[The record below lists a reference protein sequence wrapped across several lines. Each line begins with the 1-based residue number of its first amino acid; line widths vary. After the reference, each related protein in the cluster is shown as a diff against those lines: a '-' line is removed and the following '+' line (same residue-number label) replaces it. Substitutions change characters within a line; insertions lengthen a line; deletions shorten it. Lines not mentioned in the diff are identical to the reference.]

1 MESFD
6 KIINMKNMEKKSY
19 QRDGVEWL
27 LSNELRMDSP
37 FGIKGGF
44 VADEMGLGKTI
55 MMIGLCYA
63 NFKNKTLIVVP
74 PVLIDQWYKQIY
86 RLTGHKCV
94 VYHGKNKKK
103 INENINILK
112 DAAVKIVLC
121 SYDAIS
127 IKVDKNDK
135 NKKFKENETDST
147 AVTTSLISSS
157 SNQVSVLHGITWGR
171 VIFDEAHHLRNK
183 KTTRFLGAKI
193 LRSNIKW
200 LVSGT
205 PVQNKKQDFYAL
217 CSLINLPVSYCREPS
232 NLDEISRFF
241 ILRRT
246 KKQVG
251 IDLDDAIDTR
261 KVVSWKN
268 SSELLLAKEIHS
280 AFSFANVILREEN
293 ENENENGNE
302 NGKIGVDGDEKTTV
316 DSHELI
322 DVMLERGYGKLPL
335 LLRAR
340 QSCIYPKMMQ
350 NKIQFF
356 KNLGLIK
363 DNDDIYDDAMKS
375 SSKLDSV
382 VEAILLRRGNGNG
395 KLVFCHFSEEM
406 NVISKRLLEAD
417 PALNIGILDGK
428 TTMRKRTKMIEEKK
442 DVLIMQIQTG
452 CEGLNLQDNY
462 SEIYFVSPHWNP
474 YVEDQAIARC
484 HRIGQKKPVYVW
496 RFEMDNF
503 GVASVGSGAD
513 VENGIVTK
521 NLDEYVTDV
530 QNGKR
535 LVVSRI
541 IE

>member
-1 MESFD
+1 MDSFD
-6 KIINMKNMEKKSY
+6 KIIAMKNMDKKSY

-27 LSNELRMDSP
+27 LSNEMRMNSP
-37 FGIKGGF
+37 YGIKGGF

-63 NFKNKTLIVVP
+63 NFKNKTLIVLP

-94 VYHGKNKKK
+94 VYHGKNKK
-103 INENINILK
+103 NIDVNVNILET
-112 DAAVKIVLC
+112 AKIVLC

-127 IKVDKNDK
+127 IKVDKKDK
-135 NKKFKENETDST
+135 NNSIMT
-147 AVTTSLISSS
+147 
-157 SNQVSVLHGITWGR
+157 NLHRITWGR

-183 KTTRFLGAKI
+183 KTTRFLGAKV

-217 CSLINLPVSYCREPS
+217 CSLINLPVSYCRESS

-280 AFSFANVILREEN
+280 AFSFANVNLRNENEN
-293 ENENENGNE
+293 ENENENG
-302 NGKIGVDGDEKTTV
+302 KIGVGV

-322 DVMLERGYGKLPL
+322 DVMLGRGYGKLPL

-340 QSCIYPKMMQ
+340 QSCIYPKMIE

-356 KNLGLIK
+356 KDLGLIK
-363 DNDDIYDDAMKS
+363 DRDDIYEDAMKS

-382 VEAILLRRGNGNG
+382 VEAILSRSGNGNG

-428 TTMRKRTKMIEEKK
+428 TTMRRRTKMIEEKK
-442 DVLIMQIQTG
+442 DVLLMQIQTG

-503 GVASVGSGAD
+503 GFASVRRAGGGAEF
-513 VENGIVTK
+513 ENGGIVTK

-535 LVVSRI
+535 LIVSKI